1 MIYTIFGKRYYNL
14 ANIGINM
21 KIFFGVSPRAIVD
34 QGAEFRKIY
43 NWIEKLGHTN
53 LNNIP
58 INANPSTFYDIEQSD
73 IESMYDDLI
82 RKCKQAEVLIVEASI
97 HSLTMGYYIKLALDL
112 DKPVII
118 LHRIGERPFFFS
130 GIQNDLLQ
138 ILEYSPESIPEI
150 LEEGINFAKDKINIR
165 FNMFLS
171 PELNN
176 YLKWAANRSGT
187 QRSSFFRSLLME
199 HKDKHEQEYQASL
212 KD

>member
-1 MIYTIFGKRYYNL
+1 
-14 ANIGINM
+14 M
-21 KIFFGVSPRAIVD
+21 KIFFAVSPRAIIN

-58 INANPSTFYDIEQSD
+58 INANPNTFYNIKQSD

-82 RKCKQAEVLIVEASI
+82 KKCKQSDVLLVEASI

-118 LHRIGERPFFFS
+118 LHRKGEKPFFFS

-138 ILEYSPESIPEI
+138 ILEYTPETIPET
-150 LEEGINFAKDKINIR
+150 LEDAINFAKDKVNIR

-176 YLKWAANRSGT
+176 YLKWAAARTGT

-199 HKDKHEQEYQASL
+199 HKEKYEEEYQSSL